1 MKTKLGNKKG
11 DPVVDPRDE
20 FIRAMLR
27 NFEVADADGDGVV
40 TFSGTLMT
48 YDQFLISYLNTI
60 SVQII

>member
-27 NFEVADADGDGVV
+27 NFEAADADRDGVV
-40 TFSGTLMT
+40 TFSGTLAT
-48 YDQFLISYLNTI
+48 RAALVISH
-60 SVQII
+60 